1 MIKAICTNTDAENHA
16 KPLLGKSISHVWRG
30 HGSAIFL
37 EIGALTSNNNGRHP
51 KGEFTIGIEWSWRL
65 ENNNTIVLGSWSDDD
80 IINKIK
86 ILLKDQ
92 VINKVS
98 FFSRLKEIEIQT
110 KDNYW
115 LLSFA
120 TAEGDPEWSLRNNN
134 KWLFCKKGK
143 FVIEENT

>member
-1 MIKAICTNTDAENHA
+1 MYQADAEIHA
-16 KPLLGKSISHVWRG
+16 KPLLGKPISHVWRG

-37 EIGALTSNNNGRHP
+37 EIGALTSDNNGRQP

-86 ILLKDQ
+86 SLLKGQ
-92 VINKVS
+92 IINRVS